1 MLHAAALLAGLSI
14 IWLIAAPHGQL
25 SQDVP
30 IALAAALVCVGLSSR
45 FGGIAPSAFARAPQ
59 FILLAISRAGAV
71 MRGTLSTIRA
81 AIAADVT
88 LKPALVR
95 VRTRASAPFSKAALA
110 DLISATPG
118 MVVVETDAEGMLV
131 HVIDEDGVD
140 AAGLGRLEAHVL
152 AATGG
157 EVRS

>member
-14 IWLIAAPHGQL
+14 IWLIGAPHGQL
-25 SQDVP
+25 SQTLL
-30 IALAAALVCVGLSSR
+30 IAFSAALVCVVLAGR
-45 FGGIAPSAFARAPQ
+45 VGGVAPSAFSRAPQ
-59 FILLAISRAGAV
+59 FALLTASRIGVVLRGA
-71 MRGTLSTIRA
+71 LSTVRA
-81 AIAADVT
+81 ALAADVT

-95 VRTRASAPFSKAALA
+95 VRTRASNAFGKAVLA
-110 DLISATPG
+110 DMISATPG

-140 AAGLGRLEAHVL
+140 AADLGRLEARVVS
-152 AATGG
+152 AMGG